1 MVVWFDIDKHQY
13 DEHGLWN
20 LLFTAR
26 YFNEDTYESVDIGTR
41 IELLQGWDHIGVI
54 HFLHLKLYFKAF
66 LVGGFN
72 PSENMKV
79 SWDDYSQ
86 HMEI

>member
-1 MVVWFDIDKHQY
+1 MN
-13 DEHGLWN
+13 LWIC
-20 LLFTAR
+20 T
-26 YFNEDTYESVDIGTR
+26 GTR

-72 PSENMKV
+72 PSENI
-79 SWDDYSQ
+79 SQ
-86 HMEI
+86 LG

>member
-1 MVVWFDIDKHQY
+1 MTNMDCEICYSQQ
-13 DEHGLWN
+13 GALMRTLMNLWIC
-20 LLFTAR
+20 T
-26 YFNEDTYESVDIGTR
+26 GTR

-72 PSENMKV
+72 PSENI
-79 SWDDYSQ
+79 SQ
-86 HMEI
+86 LG